1 MSALD
6 QRLRETLAES
16 SAGLHGSGLYG
27 LKSYWDERYERQ
39 PMKRGVGMW
48 FEEWYAPYACG
59 LREAILPMLD
69 PSGRDRILHIGCGQ
83 SKLGADIYAD
93 GYCNVLNMDI
103 SEACVRQIAAVYDT
117 LYPKM
122 HSRVMD
128 MTCLDLASASCEV
141 ILDKGSIDAL
151 MCTGSTPDGAWTSL
165 GEFHRVLVPGGLYL
179 IITGQSRTASFLSQ
193 QKHLE
198 RWTHQQSELDLGVGR
213 RPVKFIVMRKK

>member
-1 MSALD
+1 MFLRAAARRHRRPPFRRALFSTAVT
-6 QRLRETLAES
+6 R
-16 SAGLHGSGLYG
+16 AGLTAL
-27 LKSYWDERYERQ
+27 LEDVA
-39 PMKRGVGMW
+39 RGAT
-48 FEEWYAPYACG
+48 APHDA
-59 LREAILPMLD
+59 
-69 PSGRDRILHIGCGQ
+69 
-83 SKLGADIYAD
+83 
-93 GYCNVLNMDI
+93 
-103 SEACVRQIAAVYDT
+103 VRQIAAVYDT

-198 RWTHQQSELDLGVGR
+198 RWSHQQSELDLGVGR